1 MIRSTVCSFVLGS
14 LLAIAVV
21 GCEDP
26 AKSAP
31 AAATTGAKS
40 AGPAATPPTTA
51 AATVAAA
58 PAAMKKYAFSG
69 EGSKVEF
76 TGSKVTGKHD
86 GGFKTF
92 TGTIEAPEGA
102 PEKGTVTVE
111 IDMASLYSDSEKL
124 TGHLKADDF
133 FAVDKFPKAKFTS
146 TAVAKST
153 DGKGTHLVTGNLELH
168 GVTKSISFPATLTPG
183 AGTFTVTAEFSINR
197 KDFGIEYAGMK
208 DDLIRDD
215 VVIKLN
221 LAAKGG

>member
-1 MIRSTVCSFVLGS
+1 MTRSTACS
-14 LLAIAVV
+14 LLLGALLTVTAL

-26 AKSAP
+26 AASAP
-31 AAATTGAKS
+31 AAAT
-40 AGPAATPPTTA
+40 PAAQPATP
-51 AATVAAA
+51 AAA
-58 PAAMKKYAFSG
+58 PTPTAATTVAPAPAGMKKYTFSG

-92 TGTIEAPEGA
+92 TGSIEAPDGA
-102 PEKGTVTVE
+102 PEQGKVNVE
-111 IDMASLYSDSEKL
+111 IDMSSLYSDSEKL

-146 TAVAKST
+146 TSFAKST

-183 AGTFTVTAEFSINR
+183 AGSFTVAAEFSINR
-197 KDFGIEYAGMK
+197 KDFGIAYAGMQ

-215 VVIKLN
+215 VVIHFDVR
-221 LAAKGG
+221 APRS